1 MKWYFALSES
11 SMDRQDHD
19 WRGLTLAAVRSAQRN
34 TTLKPYL
41 IYDGQ
46 ENDFIS
52 ALRSMGVRIIPHRVT
67 FYDALAKY
75 SANKDCWY
83 LPIAAGAFLRLD
95 IPLIETEE
103 QLVLYTDCD
112 VIFRREPNFFR
123 SDPPTYFGATSESA
137 SKAYKDMN
145 SGVMLIN
152 VPHMRIDYPELTAF
166 VRNNLHLG
174 LDQEILRT
182 FYGNRYDPIDRSL
195 NWKPYWGVNPK
206 AQIIHWHGPKPVF
219 VRKLLAEPALATP
232 DRWRALFNKNPAGY
246 AHYLSEWIYYSGEGE
261 SSKINAGS
269 SRPIQPRATAR
280 AFSVVRGNLERARG
294 RLAQRQGSVQR
305 GWWRRL
311 FGR

>member
-11 SMDRQDHD
+11 SLDREDHD

-34 TTLKPYL
+34 TTLKPHL

-46 ENDFIS
+46 ENAFIS
-52 ALRSMGVRIIPHRVT
+52 ALRSMDVRIIPHRVS

-75 SANKDCWY
+75 GANKDCWY
-83 LPIAAGAFLRLD
+83 LPVAAGAFLRLD

-103 QLVLYTDCD
+103 AIVLYTDCD
-112 VIFRREPNFFR
+112 VIFRREPDFFR
-123 SDPPTYFGATSESA
+123 RDPPTYFGATSESA
-137 SKAYKDMN
+137 TKAYKDMN

-152 VPHMRIDYPELTAF
+152 VLQMRIDHAVLTTF

-174 LDQEILRT
+174 FDQEILRT

-206 AQIIHWHGPKPVF
+206 AQIVHWHGPKPAL
-219 VRKLLAEPALATP
+219 VRRLLAEPTLAIP
-232 DRWRALFNKNPAGY
+232 DRWRALFNKDPAGY
-246 AHYLSEWIYYSGEGE
+246 AHYLSEWIRYSGEGE
-261 SSKINAGS
+261 SLEMKAGPCN
-269 SRPIQPRATAR
+269 PIQPRAKAR
-280 AFSVVRGNLERARG
+280 TLSALRGNLERECGSLLRG
-294 RLAQRQGSVQR
+294 QGPAQR
-305 GWWRRL
+305 GWRQRL